1 MTEYTQSFR
10 RYMQFTLYL
19 LAIFVMGWG
28 ITSYKAI
35 FLGLILGTILS
46 IYNLFNMYRKVDR
59 LGEATVK
66 GTKARSL
73 GLLTRQAVAGL
84 AVLIALRYPEYFNLL
99 GVVSGLM
106 TTYLIILIDSI
117 SKIRFK

>member
-28 ITSYKAI
+28 ITSYKAL
-35 FLGLILGTILS
+35 FLGLILGTIFS
-46 IYNLFNMYRKVDR
+46 IYNLFNMFRKIDR

-84 AVLIALRYPEYFNLL
+84 GVLIALRYPEYFNLL
-99 GVVSGLM
+99 GVVIGLM
-106 TTYLIILIDSI
+106 TTYIIILIDSI

>member
-1 MTEYTQSFR
+1 
-10 RYMQFTLYL
+10 MQFTLYL

-28 ITSYKAI
+28 ITSYKAL
-35 FLGLILGTILS
+35 FLGLILGTIFS
-46 IYNLFNMYRKVDR
+46 IYNLFNMFRKIDR

-84 AVLIALRYPEYFNLL
+84 GVLIALRYPEYFNLL
-99 GVVSGLM
+99 GVVIGLM
-106 TTYLIILIDSI
+106 TTYIIILIDSI

>member
-28 ITSYKAI
+28 ITSYKAL

-99 GVVSGLM
+99 GVVIGLM
-106 TTYLIILIDSI
+106 TTYIIILIDST

>member
-28 ITSYKAI
+28 ITSYKAL
-35 FLGLILGTILS
+35 FLGLILGTIFS
-46 IYNLFNMYRKVDR
+46 IYNLFNMFRKIDR

-84 AVLIALRYPEYFNLL
+84 SVLVALRYPEYFNLL
-99 GVVSGLM
+99 GVVIGLM
-106 TTYLIILIDSI
+106 TTYIIILIDSI
-117 SKIRFK
+117 SKIRIK

>member
-28 ITSYKAI
+28 ITSYKAL
-35 FLGLILGTILS
+35 FLGLILGTIFS
-46 IYNLFNMYRKVDR
+46 IYNLFNMFRKVDR

-84 AVLIALRYPEYFNLL
+84 GVLIALRYPEYFNLL

-106 TTYLIILIDSI
+106 TTYIIILIDSI

>member
-28 ITSYKAI
+28 ITSYKAL
-35 FLGLILGTILS
+35 FLGLILGTIFS
-46 IYNLFNMYRKVDR
+46 IYNLFNMFRKIDR

-84 AVLIALRYPEYFNLL
+84 GVLIALRYPEYFNLL
-99 GVVSGLM
+99 GVVIGLM
-106 TTYLIILIDSI
+106 TTYIIILIDST

>member
-28 ITSYKAI
+28 ITSYKAL
-35 FLGLILGTILS
+35 FLGLILGTIFS
-46 IYNLFNMYRKVDR
+46 IYNLFNMFRKIDR

-84 AVLIALRYPEYFNLL
+84 SVLIALRYPEYFNLL
-99 GVVSGLM
+99 GVVIGLM
-106 TTYLIILIDSI
+106 TTYIIILIDST

>member
-28 ITSYKAI
+28 ITSHKAL
-35 FLGLILGTILS
+35 FLGLILGTIFS
-46 IYNLFNMYRKVDR
+46 IYNLFNMFRKIDR

-84 AVLIALRYPEYFNLL
+84 GVLIALRYPEYFNLL
-99 GVVSGLM
+99 GVVIGLM
-106 TTYLIILIDSI
+106 TTYIIILIDST

>member
-28 ITSYKAI
+28 ITSYKAL

>member
-28 ITSYKAI
+28 ITSYKAL
-35 FLGLILGTILS
+35 FLGLILGTIFS
-46 IYNLFNMYRKVDR
+46 IYNLFNMFRKIDR

-84 AVLIALRYPEYFNLL
+84 SVLVALRYPEYFNLL
-99 GVVSGLM
+99 GVVIGLM
-106 TTYLIILIDSI
+106 TTYIIILIDSI